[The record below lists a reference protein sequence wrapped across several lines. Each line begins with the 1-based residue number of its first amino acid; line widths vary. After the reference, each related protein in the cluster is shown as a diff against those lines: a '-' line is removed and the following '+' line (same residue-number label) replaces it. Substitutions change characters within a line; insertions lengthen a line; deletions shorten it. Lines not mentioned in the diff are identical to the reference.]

1 MSSSQTAINTSTTQ
15 STSTKFMAVANL
27 SKMSLVKAF
36 IIWGLAALFY
46 FYDYLLQVSP
56 AAMKHELMASLAKE
70 AEQFGSLSAYCLYAY
85 GIMQIPAG
93 VLLDRFG
100 PRKIITF
107 ACTLCAVG
115 SLVFGWAESL
125 WVAKLGRILIG
136 AGAGF
141 ALLSC
146 LKIVSLWFPRQRYAL
161 MTGAT
166 VTIGFLGAAF
176 GLSCVG
182 SIVEITGWRPAMYW
196 GGLIGLLL
204 SVLLWW
210 IIKDKPSQTTMQAQ
224 TSTQASNSANTSNTM
239 IEPAAAVDTH
249 APLSILQ
256 SLTIITKDS
265 QTWIAALFAGLMF
278 VPTLA
283 FGGLWGI
290 PFLEEA
296 HGFDRTT
303 AGLCTSLIYVGWM
316 FGGAF
321 WGFISDYC
329 GRRNAPMMVA
339 TLATLVLTLILIYV
353 ENLSPFALKALLFG
367 LGFFSSSFIVAFAVI
382 VEIHS
387 SNMAATASGF
397 ANALNTLW
405 GALAQPF
412 IGWML
417 DMNGSASA
425 VAGQERIFSLA
436 EYQQAFLVLPI
447 CLVISFLILL
457 KLKETYCQPRK
468 SQQAQTSTTM
478 QQTA

>member
-1 MSSSQTAINTSTTQ
+1 MSSSQNIINTSTSQ
-15 STSTKFMAVANL
+15 NVESMMAASNT
-27 SKMSLVKAF
+27 SKMSYVKAF
-36 IIWGLAALFY
+36 TIWGLAALFY

-56 AAMKHELMASLAKE
+56 SAMKPELMLNLARE

-100 PRKIITF
+100 PRKIITL
-107 ACTLCAVG
+107 ACTLCAIG
-115 SLVFGWAESL
+115 SLVFGVAETL
-125 WVAKLGRILIG
+125 FVAKLGRVLIG

-182 SIVEITGWRPAMYW
+182 TIVEISGWRSAMYW
-196 GGLIGLLL
+196 GGFIGLLL
-204 SVLLWW
+204 SVVLWW
-210 IIKDKPSQTTMQAQ
+210 VIKDKPDQSHSERLNTGK
-224 TSTQASNSANTSNTM
+224 SALNVLNVSGTDKEHSGHTEHSDNTPSVG
-239 IEPAAAVDTH
+239 IFQGLKVVV
-249 APLSILQ
+249 
-256 SLTIITKDS
+256 KDS

-290 PFLEEA
+290 PFFEEA
-296 HGFDRTT
+296 HGFDRAT
-303 AGLCTSLIYVGWM
+303 AGVCTSLIYVGWM

-321 WGFISDYC
+321 WGFISDYF

-339 TLATLVLTLILIYV
+339 TFSALALTVAIIYAK
-353 ENLSPFALKALLFG
+353 NLSPFVLKSLLFG
-367 LGFFSSSFIVAFAVI
+367 LGFCSSSFILAFAVI
-382 VEIHS
+382 VEIHPS
-387 SNMAATASGF
+387 RVGATASGF

-417 DMNGSASA
+417 DINATTSA
-425 VAGQERIFSLA
+425 VPGQERIFSLA
-436 EYQQAFLVLPI
+436 EYQQAFLVLPV

-457 KLKETYCQPRK
+457 KLKETYCQPK
-468 SQQAQTSTTM
+468 VAMCM
-478 QQTA
+478 QQVEC